1 MGLPS
6 GCTNRLYNGGL
17 NGNSAVIPSAGHP
30 LTLSTAGTYS
40 IYVSYA
46 NNQNAQVTSGK
57 NFQLVVA
64 TATTA
69 PTSAPVQASSSPTST
84 PTSIPTAL
92 PTATPTVQP
101 SASPTNTPTPTPTTT
116 PTSTPTSPPT
126 SMPTATPTLNP
137 TAAPTFSPNYISPTA
152 MPTVSLQPTASPTQ
166 APTYSPSFSMQPTL
180 NPTRAPTYAPS
191 KAPTASPTMAPTR
204 APTAAPTRV
213 PTVAPTA
220 MPTAKPTLAPTD
232 QPTPSPTDQPTAYPT
247 LTPTFEPTF
256 TKLALQ
262 AAYYQSQRHS
272 IIGGVVGGMG
282 AFILLTMVIVPLL
295 LGHKLVPS
303 LKDWGTTAYYIAM
316 LFLGALNMALVMAWA
331 TNGTDTDTTFLGVP
345 GWGTNPFAYHPI
357 FGVAALFNGPMLRYM
372 IAHISDVQGEY
383 IFLSD
388 CIHIILFVGV
398 CVSQYSVY
406 SYRNWEDNYKPS
418 MTTFHSWIGFS
429 SYVSIV
435 ALALGHLTSR
445 LTVAYNMK
453 SRDIWV
459 YIWTRVSPFISAI
472 AFFLTS
478 IAVCT
483 GVQTQLASQVY
494 IDIDTTVYNSD
505 VYVYVHNLYIC
516 VYNIDIYIYICI

>member
-1 MGLPS
+1 MAVGSVVRVKPDSTVVTSSYQYILTSSLGSFTATGSNIGLSS
-6 GCTNRLYNGGL
+6 GCTNRLYNGGT
-17 NGNSAVIPSAGHP
+17 NGNGAVIPATGHA
-30 LTLSTAGTYS
+30 LTLSTVGTYT
-40 IYVSYA
+40 IYVSYT
-46 NNQNAQVTSGK
+46 NNQNSQVISGK
-57 NFQLVVA
+57 NFQLIVA
-64 TATTA
+64 TVTA
-69 PTSAPVQASSSPTST
+69 QPTNAPIQASSSPTLSPTTITTST
-84 PTSIPTAL
+84 PSAL
-92 PTATPTVQP
+92 PTSLPSVTPTY
-101 SASPTNTPTPTPTTT
+101 
-116 PTSTPTSPPT
+116 
-126 SMPTATPTLNP
+126 MPTVIPTHNP

-152 MPTVSLQPTASPTQ
+152 NPTVSLQPSASPTL
-166 APTYSPSFSMQPTL
+166 APTSSPSYSMQPTT
-180 NPTRAPTYAPS
+180 NPTRAPS
-191 KAPTASPTMAPTR
+191 ASPTK
-204 APTAAPTRV
+204 APTRV
-213 PTVAPTA
+213 PTATPTKVPTA
-220 MPTAKPTLAPTD
+220 NPTAI
-232 QPTPSPTDQPTAYPT
+232 PSAVPTDQPTAYPT

-282 AFILLTMVIVPLL
+282 AFLLLTMVIIPLL
-295 LGHKLVPS
+295 QGHNLVSS
-303 LKDWGTTAYYIAM
+303 LKGWGTTAYYIVM

-357 FGVAALFNGPMLRYM
+357 FGVAALFNGLMLRYM

-429 SYVSIV
+429 AYVSIV

-445 LTVAYNMK
+445 LTLAYNMK

-494 IDIDTTVYNSD
+494 IQI
-505 VYVYVHNLYIC
+505 LQ
-516 VYNIDIYIYICI
+516 YICICICVIHVCMSVYLIYSMYSMYIYT